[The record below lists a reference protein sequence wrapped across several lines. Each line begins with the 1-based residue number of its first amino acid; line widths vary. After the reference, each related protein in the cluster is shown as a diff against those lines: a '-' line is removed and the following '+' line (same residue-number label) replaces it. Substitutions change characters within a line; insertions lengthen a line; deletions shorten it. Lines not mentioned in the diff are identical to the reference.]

1 MLCESLSVLY
11 EIHDWIKT
19 AAPLYTIVLL
29 FCFHSVFVLKTF
41 SIPFLPTLQ
50 YHIVL
55 LLLSGLIV
63 LWKFLPSRPSF
74 PRLGSYVVL
83 LLCSVL
89 AALAGLE
96 STKSVYS
103 NSWSQTPVAASG
115 PGQLHHHHHR
125 LCFSHQTLP
134 EHSRVPTFVP
144 VGHCVLTTRQLQY
157 CAFPYSQM
165 SCDSLTLGGEREWDV
180 YVGTSSINFSKY
192 EYLWFCVGAWP
203 ISKFL
208 TWHIFWSERKYPVD
222 NLSETGLPQKVPS
235 WHSIWTSAKWK

>member
-1 MLCESLSVLY
+1 MMLCESLRVLMIFRN
-11 EIHDWIKT
+11 ELKPV
-19 AAPLYTIVLL
+19 APLYTIVLL
-29 FCFHSVFVLKTF
+29 FCFHSVFVPKTF

-115 PGQLHHHHHR
+115 PGQLHQHHHR

-157 CAFPYSQM
+157 CAFPYPYV
-165 SCDSLTLGGEREWDV
+165 SCV
-180 YVGTSSINFSKY
+180 
-192 EYLWFCVGAWP
+192 
-203 ISKFL
+203 
-208 TWHIFWSERKYPVD
+208 
-222 NLSETGLPQKVPS
+222 
-235 WHSIWTSAKWK
+235 

>member
-1 MLCESLSVLY
+1 MLCESLSVLN

-115 PGQLHHHHHR
+115 PGQLHQHHHR

-134 EHSRVPTFVP
+134 EHSRVPTIVRCCCQSAPLCFAAAVISFPFVMYP
-144 VGHCVLTTRQLQY
+144 CDLYESLWLVLCRLK
-157 CAFPYSQM
+157 S
-165 SCDSLTLGGEREWDV
+165 
-180 YVGTSSINFSKY
+180 
-192 EYLWFCVGAWP
+192 
-203 ISKFL
+203 
-208 TWHIFWSERKYPVD
+208 
-222 NLSETGLPQKVPS
+222 
-235 WHSIWTSAKWK
+235 

>member
-1 MLCESLSVLY
+1 MKFRNELKPV
-11 EIHDWIKT
+11 
-19 AAPLYTIVLL
+19 APLYTIVLL

-83 LLCSVL
+83 LLCSLL

-115 PGQLHHHHHR
+115 PGQLHQHHHR

-157 CAFPYSQM
+157 CAFPSPQV
-165 SCDSLTLGGEREWDV
+165 SCVSLTLGSERERDV
-180 YVGTSSINFSKY
+180 YVCVGTSSINFCQY
-192 EYLWFCVGAWP
+192 EYSWFCVGA
-203 ISKFL
+203 
-208 TWHIFWSERKYPVD
+208 
-222 NLSETGLPQKVPS
+222 
-235 WHSIWTSAKWK
+235 

>member
-1 MLCESLSVLY
+1 MRQFCSVSLVR
-11 EIHDWIKT
+11 
-19 AAPLYTIVLL
+19 
-29 FCFHSVFVLKTF
+29 VFVSMAGSMILLLLCF
-41 SIPFLPTLQ
+41 PSAFCRDYFFPSLPTPQ

-55 LLLSGLIV
+55 LLLSSRIV
-63 LWKFLPSRPSF
+63 LRSWSFCLACPSF
-74 PRLGSYVVL
+74 PRLRSYVVL

-157 CAFPYSQM
+157 CAFPYPQM
-165 SCDSLTLGGEREWDV
+165 SCDSLTLGGERE
-180 YVGTSSINFSKY
+180 
-192 EYLWFCVGAWP
+192 
-203 ISKFL
+203 
-208 TWHIFWSERKYPVD
+208 
-222 NLSETGLPQKVPS
+222 
-235 WHSIWTSAKWK
+235 